1 MKKKIIARKYKK
13 IRITFAADVK
23 SVKGIDVAA
32 VSLSM
37 KKDSEVHVLPSGQ
50 KSLVLGT
57 GKRREVNGRKLV
69 MLPRQIIGLAKHHR
83 INKLVIN
90 FQDFIFP
97 HLKMKESGIAELLAV
112 NFEMANFEFIEYK
125 TPTEQGW
132 GFVEE
137 ITIVS
142 DDRSVKEGFA
152 KGQTIGEGVN
162 ESRVMANT
170 PGGVMTPGKL
180 ARKAKEA
187 AGKTSLKVKVLGGK
201 EIGKLKMGGM
211 LAVSSGSKE
220 EPRFIILEYSG
231 GGKEKPVVLIGK
243 GVTFDS
249 GGLSLK
255 PAEAMQ
261 GMHTDMSGGAAVLSA
276 LILASKLKLKKNIV
290 GLIPAVENMPS
301 GTSYRPGDI
310 IKTMSGKTIEV
321 LNTDAEGRIILAD
334 ALTYAKKYDPKLVID
349 IATLTGAAMIA
360 LGQRASAIFTR
371 DEKLEKLIRDIGE
384 ESGDYVWPLPLWDEY
399 EEDIKGTFGD
409 IANTGKNRYGGA
421 ITAAIFLYQFA
432 KEYPWVHID
441 IAPRMTAVEGELL
454 AKGSSGAPVRLLI
467 KLLEQIS

>member
-1 MKKKIIARKYKK
+1 MKKKPVSRKYRK
-13 IRITFAADVK
+13 IKFSFVADIKNVK
-23 SVKGIDVAA
+23 DRDIAA
-32 VSLSM
+32 VSLGSEE
-37 KKDSEVHVLPSGQ
+37 DSEITVLLTGR
-50 KSLVLGT
+50 KSLYLCK
-57 GKRREVNGRKLV
+57 GKAKEISIRKLIMISRRIISLARQHKIKRLV
-69 MLPRQIIGLAKHHR
+69 VNFADFTFPRLKLNESQLAE
-83 INKLVIN
+83 I
-90 FQDFIFP
+90 
-97 HLKMKESGIAELLAV
+97 LAV

-125 TPTEQGW
+125 TPPEQGW

-137 ITIVS
+137 IVIVS
-142 DDRSVKEGFA
+142 DASAVKKGFV
-152 KGQTIGEGVN
+152 KGQMIGEGVN
-162 ESRVMANT
+162 ESRVLANT

-187 AGKTSLKVKVLGGK
+187 AKKTSVKVKVLGAK
-201 EIGKLKMGGM
+201 EINKLKMGGM
-211 LAVSSGSKE
+211 MGVASGSRE

-231 GGKEKPVVLIGK
+231 AGKERPVVLIGK

-255 PAEAMQ
+255 PADSMQ
-261 GMHTDMSGGAAVLSA
+261 GMHTDMSGGAAVLST
-276 LILASKLKLKKNIV
+276 LIMASKLKLKKNIV

-310 IKTMSGKTIEV
+310 LTTMSGKTIEV

-334 ALTYAKKYDPKLVID
+334 ALTYAKRYNPKLVVD

-360 LGQRASAIFTR
+360 LGQRASAIFTK
-371 DEKLEKLIRDIGE
+371 DEKLERRVRDMGE

-409 IANTGKNRYGGA
+409 IANTGKTRYGGA
-421 ITAAIFLYQFA
+421 ITAAMFLYQFA
-432 KEYPWVHID
+432 KDYPWVHID
-441 IAPRMTAVEGELL
+441 IAPRMTAVDGELL

-467 KLLEQIS
+467 KLLENI